1 MERSSQEEKVR
12 IQAEFIGMPIGRQ
25 YSWPYVGLSK
35 YCWPRTK
42 ECKQQ
47 DWRLR
52 LSWEELVGSAGG
64 ALITVAFIPQVWRL
78 YRLKS
83 AREISLPFNLLFLMG
98 GVCWLVYG
106 ISKELLSVIV
116 SNAVNL
122 TLVLAMLYA
131 KMKYGR
137 QP

>member
-1 MERSSQEEKVR
+1 
-12 IQAEFIGMPIGRQ
+12 
-25 YSWPYVGLSK
+25 
-35 YCWPRTK
+35 
-42 ECKQQ
+42 
-47 DWRLR
+47 
-52 LSWEELVGSAGG
+52 LSWEEMVGFAGG

-137 QP
+137 QPFRERP

>member
-1 MERSSQEEKVR
+1 M
-12 IQAEFIGMPIGRQ
+12 
-25 YSWPYVGLSK
+25 
-35 YCWPRTK
+35 
-42 ECKQQ
+42 
-47 DWRLR
+47 
-52 LSWEELVGSAGG
+52 SWEELVGFAGG
-64 ALITVAFIPQVWRL
+64 ALITVALIPQVWRL

-83 AREISLPFNLLFLMG
+83 AREISLVFNLLFLMG

>member
-1 MERSSQEEKVR
+1 
-12 IQAEFIGMPIGRQ
+12 
-25 YSWPYVGLSK
+25 
-35 YCWPRTK
+35 
-42 ECKQQ
+42 
-47 DWRLR
+47 
-52 LSWEELVGSAGG
+52 
-64 ALITVAFIPQVWRL
+64 
-78 YRLKS
+78 
-83 AREISLPFNLLFLMG
+83 MG

-122 TLVLAMLYA
+122 TLVLAMPYA

>member
-1 MERSSQEEKVR
+1 MG
-12 IQAEFIGMPIGRQ
+12 F
-25 YSWPYVGLSK
+25 
-35 YCWPRTK
+35 
-42 ECKQQ
+42 
-47 DWRLR
+47 
-52 LSWEELVGSAGG
+52 AGG
-64 ALITVAFIPQVWRL
+64 ALITVALIPQVWRL

-83 AREISLPFNLLFLMG
+83 AREISLVFNLLFLMG